1 MANYNPPWNKGK
13 TGVYSNKTLKKMSDA
28 AKKRTGE
35 KSPMFGKN
43 HSDESKRK
51 ISISK
56 LGKQY
61 NLSEEQLKI
70 KSEKMKGKNNPF
82 YGKQHSKETR
92 IKMSKI
98 QKEYFQHNKSSM
110 LGKKHT
116 VEAKLKMSR
125 SHTGFKHTEEAKQK
139 MSNYLKG
146 RKFSNEHK
154 NKMSESK
161 KGKNNSMYGRTR
173 EKAPRWLGGI
183 SFEPYSAD
191 FNKQFK
197 KLIRE
202 RDGYKCQICGMPEIE
217 NNENLSCR
225 HMDYDKKNNL
235 PDNLISLCR
244 VCHMKTNFNR
254 DNWIKF
260 FKELKLKRFV
270 A

>member
-13 TGVYSNKTLKKMSDA
+13 TGVYSIKTLKKMSDA

-35 KSPMFGKN
+35 KSPMYGKN
-43 HSDESKRK
+43 HSNETKRK

-56 LGKQY
+56 KGKKI
-61 NLSEEQLKI
+61 NLTDEQLKN
-70 KSEKMKGKNNPF
+70 KKEKMKGENNPF
-82 YGKQHSKETR
+82 YGKHHTEET
-92 IKMSKI
+92 KTNMSKI
-98 QKEYFQHNKSSM
+98 QKEYFQNNKSPM
-110 LGKKHT
+110 FGRKHSI
-116 VEAKLKMSR
+116 ESKLKMSN
-125 SHTGFKHTEEAKQK
+125 SHKGYKHKEEAKQK
-139 MSNYLKG
+139 MSNYRKG

-173 EKAPRWLGGI
+173 EEAPRWLGGI

-197 KLIRE
+197 ELIRE
-202 RDGYKCQICGMPEIE
+202 RDGYKCQICGMLEIE
-217 NNENLSCR
+217 NNEKLSC
-225 HMDYDKKNNL
+225 HHIDYDKKNNL

-254 DNWIKF
+254 DNWITF